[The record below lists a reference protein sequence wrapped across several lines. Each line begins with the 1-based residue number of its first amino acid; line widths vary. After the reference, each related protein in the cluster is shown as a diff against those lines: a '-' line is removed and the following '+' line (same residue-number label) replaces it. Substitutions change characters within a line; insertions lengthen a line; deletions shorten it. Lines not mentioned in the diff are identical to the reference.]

1 MYFYVIGWRGRESL
15 NHKGDTKSPQ
25 SSSNYTM
32 ATAVRLTG
40 VEPYRIRRYEKDNL
54 LVLERTNG
62 NQRLLSD
69 KDIEII
75 KQAAKLEDEGINT
88 AGIKVILAIRRGD
101 RK

>member
-1 MYFYVIGWRGRESL
+1 MEL
-15 NHKGDTKSPQ
+15 KLLANHNLERNNKGFSI
-25 SSSNYTM
+25 SSNYTM

-54 LVLERTNG
+54 LSLERTDG

-69 KDIEII
+69 EDIEII
-75 KQAAKLEDEGINT
+75 KQAAQLEDEGINA
-88 AGIKVILAIRRGD
+88 AGIKAILAMRRCE

>member
-1 MYFYVIGWRGRESL
+1 MKVL
-15 NHKGDTKSPQ
+15 QAN
-25 SSSNYTM
+25 SNYTM

-40 VEPYRIRRYEKDNL
+40 VQPHRIRRYEKDNL
-54 LVLERTNG
+54 LNLERTDG

-75 KQAAKLEDEGINT
+75 KQAAKLEDEGINA
-88 AGIKVILAIRRGD
+88 AGIKVILAIRNGK